1 MSFVSS
7 QRTPAFPLS
16 ADGAPGGRKGSISV
30 TVTLMFLVFTV
41 LGMGMLLLS
50 QVHLKAGAARKNS
63 ALLDYAVENGI
74 KRALEDIDGALASRA
89 TLIEVTPGRMSELR
103 SDALLGGIKIVEEL
117 FGWPLPRLI
126 RETWE
131 NMSWES
137 VTACD
142 PERTEDREDFLSIG
156 YRFRIDSE
164 GKLANFKPKR
174 ASQCDASLNVLAGR
188 LPLPCVPLLLNK
200 KMDAGTE
207 NDFLSSKGI
216 SFRAAPGGGPTARL
230 EIVENPVIPTDATS
244 LLSKALRLRLFRP
257 EDLDAATV
265 RRAVGLEPSNDP
277 VPDGVYLIHDDLGL
291 GGVFVQGDLEELV
304 TAIDGSFQVICV
316 RSKAGEWVLRFSPAL
331 SQTFFAAPD
340 ASRSYDLVPEGIIA
354 VNGKIGAL
362 GGGTID
368 ASGRVVMAGDEATPS
383 ILAGVSLTILSSEG
397 VTISTHL
404 ISQGVRWQDGVPYV
418 KDDSSQVII
427 YSTGK
432 DFLAGTTVEGGISIA
447 DGAPANLTIQ
457 ASLIAGGTGFAV
469 QGKGKDIEVLGGI
482 QAVDYTSEGNTLKIS
497 PNGGLAEGRSL
508 PGNAPLSTGPML
520 YVSLFKVR
528 EWKEY

>member
-1 MSFVSS
+1 
-7 QRTPAFPLS
+7 
-16 ADGAPGGRKGSISV
+16 
-30 TVTLMFLVFTV
+30 
-41 LGMGMLLLS
+41 
-50 QVHLKAGAARKNS
+50 
-63 ALLDYAVENGI
+63 
-74 KRALEDIDGALASRA
+74 
-89 TLIEVTPGRMSELR
+89 
-103 SDALLGGIKIVEEL
+103 
-117 FGWPLPRLI
+117 
-126 RETWE
+126 
-131 NMSWES
+131 
-137 VTACD
+137 
-142 PERTEDREDFLSIG
+142 
-156 YRFRIDSE
+156 
-164 GKLANFKPKR
+164 
-174 ASQCDASLNVLAGR
+174 
-188 LPLPCVPLLLNK
+188 
-200 KMDAGTE
+200 MDAGTE

-304 TAIDGSFQVICV
+304 TAIDGSFQVICF

-362 GGGTID
+362 GGGTMD
-368 ASGRVVMAGDEATPS
+368 ASGRVVLAGDEATPS

-432 DFLAGTTVEGGISIA
+432 DFLEGTTAEGGISIA

-469 QGKGKDIEVLGGI
+469 QGKGKAIEVLGGI

-497 PNGGLAEGRSL
+497 PDGGLAEGRSL

-520 YVSLFKVR
+520 YVSSFKVR

>member
-1 MSFVSS
+1 
-7 QRTPAFPLS
+7 
-16 ADGAPGGRKGSISV
+16 
-30 TVTLMFLVFTV
+30 VTLMFLVFTI

-50 QVHLKAGAARKNS
+50 QVHLKAGAGRKNS
-63 ALLDYAVENGI
+63 ALLDYASENGI
-74 KRALEDIDGALASRA
+74 KRALEDIDAALASRA

-103 SDALLGGIKIVEEL
+103 SDALLGGTKIVEEL

-131 NMSWES
+131 DMSWES

-142 PERTEDREDFLSIG
+142 PERTEDREDFLSVG

-188 LPLPCVPLLLNK
+188 LPLPCVPFLLNK

-207 NDFLSSKGI
+207 NDFLSSSGI
-216 SFRAAPGGGPTARL
+216 SFRTAPGGGQAARL
-230 EIVENPVIPTDATS
+230 EIVETPVIPADATS
-244 LLSKALRLRLFRP
+244 LLGQTLRLRLFRP
-257 EDLDAATV
+257 EDLDAASV

-277 VPDGVYLIHDDLGL
+277 VPDGVYLIQDDLGL
-291 GGVFVQGDLEELV
+291 GGVFVQGDVEELV
-304 TAIDGSFQVICV
+304 TAIDGLFQVISF
-316 RSKAGEWVLRFSPAL
+316 RAEAGEWVLRFSPAL
-331 SQTFFAAPD
+331 GQTFFAAPD
-340 ASRSYDLVPEGIIA
+340 TSRSYDLVPAGIIA

-362 GGGTID
+362 GGGTMD
-368 ASGRVVMAGDEATPS
+368 ASGRVVMAGDEAAPS

-397 VTISTHL
+397 VTISSHL
-404 ISQGVRWQDGVPYV
+404 ISQGVRWQDGIPYV
-418 KDDSSQVII
+418 KDGGSQVII

-432 DFLAGTTVEGGISIA
+432 DFLERTTAEGGISIA
-447 DGAPANLTIQ
+447 EGAPDKLTLQ
-457 ASLIAGGTGFAV
+457 ASLVAGGTGFAV

-482 QAVDYTSEGNTLKIS
+482 QAVDYTSEGNTLRIS
-497 PNGGLAEGRSL
+497 PDRGLAEGLSI
-508 PGNAPLSTGPML
+508 PGNAPLSTEPIV
-520 YVSLFKVR
+520 YVSFFKVR